1 MDCFLTGTSKTFDPK
16 FALFLIKD
24 MNKSLQSSQ
33 ELDQSVSLLAESSV
47 GNSTTNSEFIEGIGD
62 GDVST
67 QQHVNGVTPT
77 PQNTPAQAGKKRKEP
92 LTVGSTGDM
101 KKPRELSLEE
111 VQTEIE
117 NLSTDLI
124 QRGVDDED
132 EDAEMILPDID
143 ADVQVVVVS
152 ESMN

>member
-1 MDCFLTGTSKTFDPK
+1 
-16 FALFLIKD
+16 
-24 MNKSLQSSQ
+24 
-33 ELDQSVSLLAESSV
+33 
-47 GNSTTNSEFIEGIGD
+47 
-62 GDVST
+62 
-67 QQHVNGVTPT
+67 
-77 PQNTPAQAGKKRKEP
+77 
-92 LTVGSTGDM
+92 M